1 MSEHSSPGE
10 ITAIA
15 SYIATRIP
23 TEGVDTSEATEAW
36 RSTLRYARM
45 SGAIEP
51 LTELI
56 ARAEP
61 GNATL
66 RAHCD
71 TLKR

>member
-1 MSEHSSPGE
+1 MAEQKPGE

-15 SYIATRIP
+15 SYIAARIP
-23 TEGVDTSEATEAW
+23 TEGVDPSEATEAW
-36 RSTLRYARM
+36 RTTLKYAR
-45 SGAIEP
+45 GTDAIAP

-56 ARAEP
+56 EQAEP
-61 GNATL
+61 GDETL